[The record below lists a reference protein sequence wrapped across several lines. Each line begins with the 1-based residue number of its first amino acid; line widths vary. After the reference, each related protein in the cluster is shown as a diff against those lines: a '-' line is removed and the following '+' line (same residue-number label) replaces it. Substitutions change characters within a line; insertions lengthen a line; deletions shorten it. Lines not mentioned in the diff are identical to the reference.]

1 MTTAQRQLYTG
12 WGASIA
18 FHVVVLLILA
28 ATGLFATFSQSE
40 EKPPVDVTVYD
51 ASGAAAPAAGGDS
64 APAPSAPAPS
74 VDISIPTDKEVPP
87 DDKKQ
92 EQEDEQKQ
100 DQTPA
105 PNQDSHAGS
114 DSHEKGSA
122 EGSGSGQGHTE
133 KGGTGGGGDGS
144 APGNGNAMKPATP
157 PHVVAAA
164 PPAFPPS
171 LQGKGISGSVTLS
184 IVVGADGSVQSASVA
199 GSSGYPEMDAA
210 AQQAIYNYSFEPA
223 RNNSGDPVPC
233 RTTKTI
239 NFHGH

>member
-28 ATGLFATFSQSE
+28 TTGLFATFSQSE

-105 PNQDSHAGS
+105 PNQDSHASS

-223 RNNSGDPVPC
+223 RNSSGAPVPC

>member
-105 PNQDSHAGS
+105 PNQDSHASS
-114 DSHEKGSA
+114 DSHEKGST

-199 GSSGYPEMDAA
+199 GSSGYP
-210 AQQAIYNYSFEPA
+210 
-223 RNNSGDPVPC
+223 
-233 RTTKTI
+233 
-239 NFHGH
+239 

>member
-64 APAPSAPAPS
+64 APAPAAPAPS

-92 EQEDEQKQ
+92 EDEQKQ

-105 PNQDSHAGS
+105 PNQDSHASS

-223 RNNSGDPVPC
+223 RNSSGDPVPC

>member
-64 APAPSAPAPS
+64 APTPSAPAPS

-105 PNQDSHAGS
+105 PNQDSHASS

-223 RNNSGDPVPC
+223 RNSSGDPVPC

>member
-40 EKPPVDVTVYD
+40 KKPPVDVTVYD

-64 APAPSAPAPS
+64 APAPSAPALS

-105 PNQDSHAGS
+105 PNQNSHAS
-114 DSHEKGSA
+114 SASHEKGSA

-144 APGNGNAMKPATP
+144 APGNGNTMKPATP

-223 RNNSGDPVPC
+223 RNSSGAPVPY

>member
-105 PNQDSHAGS
+105 PNQDSHASS

-223 RNNSGDPVPC
+223 RNSSGDPVPC

>member
-92 EQEDEQKQ
+92 EDE
-100 DQTPA
+100 
-105 PNQDSHAGS
+105 
-114 DSHEKGSA
+114 
-122 EGSGSGQGHTE
+122 
-133 KGGTGGGGDGS
+133 
-144 APGNGNAMKPATP
+144 
-157 PHVVAAA
+157 
-164 PPAFPPS
+164 
-171 LQGKGISGSVTLS
+171 
-184 IVVGADGSVQSASVA
+184 
-199 GSSGYPEMDAA
+199 
-210 AQQAIYNYSFEPA
+210 
-223 RNNSGDPVPC
+223 
-233 RTTKTI
+233 
-239 NFHGH
+239 